1 MSTQRTRRQS
11 VAALQGKQHVSGK
24 AGGPGTVAPEGVE
37 TGTDSDDDSL
47 EAYGLSEGE
56 DEGASRF
63 TKYICGAHPW
73 LQLLKIDMHTPSSM
87 RGLMSCHHLVGRV
100 CHWTLRAVH
109 CQHVSTYEAI
119 KGNDSNV
126 PGLLELLL
134 GLCDLVCQHDCA
146 GIPVLSGCCHCCL
159 SSLMPLADIHCCL
172 CWQCCFARGGAQ
184 DARNTGV
191 TLHNLSRPLR
201 AKMATVRRIKS
212 LSDHAPAQVLVVRD
226 ADIVQRLFERFQ
238 MQVNN
243 IPTNLACV

>member
-1 MSTQRTRRQS
+1 MPTQRTRRQS

-119 KGNDSNV
+119 KGRGNDSNV

-134 GLCDLVCQHDCA
+134 G
-146 GIPVLSGCCHCCL
+146 
-159 SSLMPLADIHCCL
+159 
-172 CWQCCFARGGAQ
+172 F
-184 DARNTGV
+184 V
-191 TLHNLSRPLR
+191 TLSASMIVRASPCYRAAAIAASAASCPWQIFIVASAGSVVLLEEELKMPATLGSRCTISRVLCVPRWPLCGGSR
-201 AKMATVRRIKS
+201 ASRTTRLRRS
-212 LSDHAPAQVLVVRD
+212 L
-226 ADIVQRLFERFQ
+226 
-238 MQVNN
+238 
-243 IPTNLACV
+243 